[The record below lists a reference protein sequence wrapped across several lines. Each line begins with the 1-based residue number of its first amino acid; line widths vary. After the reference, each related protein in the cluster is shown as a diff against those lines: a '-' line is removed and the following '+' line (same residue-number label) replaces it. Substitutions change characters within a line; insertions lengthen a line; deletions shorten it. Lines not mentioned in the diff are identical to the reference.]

1 MGINYKKIE
10 DTVNEIIQLEGE
22 IEKNECE
29 YEQIPIKPMSAT
41 EVLNKINSGGYVYN
55 IKGGIDALRK
65 LAEQESC
72 DKEWIINI

>member
-29 YEQIPIKPMSAT
+29 YEQIPIESMSAT

-72 DKEWIINI
+72 DKE